1 MGLNAGWSEHRTIR
15 HGSRRLERML
25 PAAIGISFLLSR
37 ALLVEIAPA
46 RVLPERVFYAQ
57 GVTPKPASYIQR
69 AAPSAAAASAADEIV
84 TIERLTVT
92 GSRLAAP
99 SVQYLSGL
107 HPGMKVNE
115 AAVRRA
121 AQRIADSG
129 LVKNVGYQYQS
140 LSSVRSVELEF
151 TIADEMPLLPAT
163 IQIPDV
169 EAEDVWAY
177 LHSVDPLF
185 TRELPRTQKAI
196 AFYTR
201 YIERFFSSQKRV
213 LRVASVI
220 TADEAGN
227 AAGIVFVPASLL
239 GTPQFRPDVKGDTK
253 GNNSAPR

>member
-1 MGLNAGWSEHRTIR
+1 MF
-15 HGSRRLERML
+15 
-25 PAAIGISFLLSR
+25 PAAIGMSFLLAQTWVPQASWVQIGP
-37 ALLVEIAPA
+37 VEAFPGGAFYVQSGTPRSAP
-46 RVLPERVFYAQ
+46 
-57 GVTPKPASYIQR
+57 PA
-69 AAPSAAAASAADEIV
+69 ANAADEIV

-92 GSRLAAP
+92 GSRLSVP

-115 AAVRRA
+115 TAVRKA

-129 LVKNVGYQYQS
+129 LVKNVGYQYES

-151 TIADEMPLLPAT
+151 TILDELPLLPAS

-177 LHSVDPLF
+177 LHGVDPVF

-196 AFYTR
+196 ALYTR

-213 LRVASVI
+213 LRVATVI
-220 TADEAGN
+220 TADDAGN
-227 AAGIVFVPASLL
+227 ASGIVFVPASLL
-239 GTPQFRPDVKGDTK
+239 GTPQFRQDTK
-253 GNNSAPR
+253 GKAPATPERP

>member
-1 MGLNAGWSEHRTIR
+1 
-15 HGSRRLERML
+15 ML
-25 PAAIGISFLLSR
+25 PAAVGMSLLLSR
-37 ALLVEIAPA
+37 SLLAHNAPA
-46 RVLPERVFYAQ
+46 RALYV
-57 GVTPKPASYIQR
+57 QR
-69 AAPSAAAASAADEIV
+69 AAPAAAANAADEIV
-84 TIERLTVT
+84 TIERLKAT
-92 GSRLAAP
+92 GSRLTAP
-99 SVQYLSGL
+99 SVQFLSGL
-107 HPGMKVNE
+107 RPGMKVNE
-115 AAVRRA
+115 TAVRKA

-129 LVKNVGYQYQS
+129 LVKNVGYQYES

-151 TIADEMPLLPAT
+151 TITDETPLLPAT

-177 LHSVDPLF
+177 LHGIDPLF

-227 AAGIVFVPASLL
+227 ASGIVFVPATLL
-239 GTPQFRPDVKGDTK
+239 GTPQFRPDVKGETK
-253 GNNSAPR
+253 GNSAAPR

>member
-1 MGLNAGWSEHRTIR
+1 
-15 HGSRRLERML
+15 ML
-25 PAAIGISFLLSR
+25 PAAIGLSFLLSR
-37 ALLVEIAPA
+37 PLPVQTSPARAFPARAFYVQSAAPA
-46 RVLPERVFYAQ
+46 AV
-57 GVTPKPASYIQR
+57 
-69 AAPSAAAASAADEIV
+69 SAADEIV

-107 HPGMKVNE
+107 HAGMKVNE

-151 TIADEMPLLPAT
+151 TIVDEVPLLPAT

-177 LHSVDPLF
+177 LHGVDPVF

-196 AFYTR
+196 ALYTR

-213 LRVASVI
+213 LRVATVI

-227 AAGIVFVPASLL
+227 ASGIVFVPASLL
-239 GTPQFRPDVKGDTK
+239 GTPQFHPDKGDTKRDTK
-253 GNNSAPR
+253 GNNPSQR